1 MEEVS
6 KWTGRVLQGLETG
19 IPGASGG
26 ICDFG
31 GRTRIGRQAR
41 RQVGRQVGMFFVYI
55 YIYMYTAYIM
65 KQKSTCVVYMQCICV
80 CFDLYVYASI
90 CV

>member
-6 KWTGRVLQGLETG
+6 NWTGRVLQGLATG
-19 IPGASGG
+19 IPGASSG

-55 YIYMYTAYIM
+55 YVYCIYNETKIYMCSIHAM
-65 KQKSTCVVYMQCICV
+65 YMCM
-80 CFDLYVYASI
+80 L
-90 CV
+90 